1 MQIGS
6 ITIDGNLI
14 VAPMAGVTDE
24 PYRRICRDL
33 GASLTVGEM
42 AASDAHLRSTDM
54 TMRRFR
60 CDPDEPVPVVQILGA
75 DAQEMAQAA
84 RLAQDCG
91 AKIVDI
97 NFGCPARVV
106 CGKACGSALMREPEA
121 AKRILEA
128 VAQAATVPV
137 TVKMRL
143 GWDEKIKT
151 AVEIARAA
159 EDCGFAAVTVH
170 GRTRAQRF
178 SGTVDKEGIAEV
190 VAALTIPVIANGDVA
205 KPEDA
210 FEMLRVTKAAGVM
223 IGRGIYGNPWI
234 FKRTKAMLETG
245 IDPGEP
251 TRCEA
256 AETVLEHFDRHMAY
270 WTGVLE
276 EATATEAAVRSYRKH
291 ARWYMSRFAR
301 DEDPADVKALYT
313 VVRSPDPVEVR
324 AVLTEF
330 FQRQ

>member
-6 ITIDGNLI
+6 ITLDGNLV

-54 TMRRFR
+54 AMRRFR
-60 CDPDEPVPVVQILGA
+60 CDPEESVPVVQILGA
-75 DAQEMAQAA
+75 DSKEMAAAA
-84 RLAQDCG
+84 RLAQECG

-106 CGKACGSALMREPEA
+106 CGKACGSALMKEPDV

-128 VAQAATVPV
+128 VAEAVTVPV

-143 GWDEKIKT
+143 GWDDKIKT
-151 AVEIARAA
+151 AVEIALQAQN
-159 EDCGFAAVTVH
+159 CGFSAVTVH

-178 SGTVDKEGIAEV
+178 SGTVDKQGIAEV
-190 VAALTIPVIANGDVA
+190 VQALTIPVIANGDV
-205 KPEDA
+205 KTPQDA
-210 FEMLRVTKAAGVM
+210 LDLLRQTKAAGVM

-234 FKRTKAMLETG
+234 FDRTRRLIETG
-245 IDPGEP
+245 QDPQEP
-251 TRCEA
+251 TRLEA
-256 AETVLEHFDRHMAY
+256 GKTVLEHFDRHMRY
-270 WTGVLE
+270 WTRVLE
-276 EATATEAAVRSYRKH
+276 EQTAQEAAVRSFRKH
-291 ARWYMSRFAR
+291 ARWYLTRFCK
-301 DEDPADVKALYT
+301 DDDCADAKALYT
-313 VVRSPDPVEVR
+313 VVRSPDPQEVR